1 MNEIIALEPRAVRE
15 FSGEEIDLI
24 KTTICK
30 GSTDNELKLFLNQAR
45 TTGLNPLA
53 RQIYAVKRWDAQAQK
68 EVMGIQVSID
78 GFRLIAERTG
88 KYAGQ
93 VGPFW
98 CGEDSKWVDVW
109 ISDKPPSAAKVGV
122 LRSDFKEPCWG
133 VARFASYAQKK
144 KDGNLTRMWASMP
157 DVMSA
162 KCAEALA
169 LRKAFPQE
177 LSGLYTNDEMGQAE
191 NDATLPPSKAQ
202 AVKSEPVRIEP
213 PADPTT
219 GEVSP
224 HKIKVPILADGSG
237 TDWMEFGKTYAAA
250 LQSSE
255 KQDDLDAW
263 IRENS
268 HALSTCLTDAPKI
281 HARLLSIID
290 AKRFAFTKSQ
300 TANDDIAIPAFL
312 ERKSNGATVAK

>member
-1 MNEIIALEPRAVRE
+1 MNEVALIEQRPIRE
-15 FSGEEIDLI
+15 FSGEEVDLI

-53 RQIYAVKRWDAQAQK
+53 LQIYAVKRWDQQAGK

-98 CGEDSKWVDVW
+98 CGEDGKWQDVW
-109 ISDKPPSAAKVGV
+109 ISDKPPSASRVGV

-133 VARFASYAQKK
+133 VARFQSYAQKK
-144 KDGNLTRMWASMP
+144 KDGSLTRMWASMP
-157 DVMSA
+157 DVMAA

-191 NDATLPPSKAQ
+191 NDAVPAALRAPIK
-202 AVKSEPVRIEP
+202 EPTKIEP
-213 PADPTT
+213 PADPIT

-224 HKIKVPILADGSG
+224 HKIAVPILQDGSG
-237 TDWMEFGKTYAAA
+237 TDWMDFGKTYAAA

-255 KQDDLDAW
+255 NIDALEAW
-263 IRENS
+263 IKENS

-281 HARLLSIID
+281 HARLISIIEV
-290 AKRFAFTKSQ
+290 KRFAFTQKKG
-300 TANDDIAIPAFL
+300 ANDDIAIPAFL
-312 ERKSNGATVAK
+312 ERKQGNGATVTK